1 MRKLILSRRGF
12 TLIELLVVI
21 AIIAILIGLLLP
33 AVQKVCAAAS
43 RTKCQNN
50 IKQLALAVNNFA
62 SQRGVLSVYGGVQTS
77 GSANPSATAN
87 KSLPYGSWLLHAA
100 PYMELGNL
108 YDIVNDDTTANS
120 RNQAYYTSPG
130 SNTGGTPTTTTI
142 ILNGHEYVYTTTTG
156 ATAVTPNAGYTR
168 HGVWLDEVRKA
179 KLKSIQC
186 PSDPSAPGSGYV
198 NTDWSYTNYLANYN
212 AWTCKQTVHGPP
224 YAGTVANYVDGTEPF
239 LQADDSAKKF
249 SWDPAVSLTRI
260 TDGLSNTIMFG
271 EGYAVVDKNNKPRI
285 ALLSWDYHSFGVD
298 WGGYANTRMFQA
310 APNPKLESNAF
321 CAQAGHAE
329 GMNVAMFDG
338 SVRLLRKG
346 MSQDA
351 WNSLLLPSDGT
362 VNTD

>member
-1 MRKLILSRRGF
+1 MRKLIPSRRGF

-33 AVQKVCAAAS
+33 AVQKVRAAAS

-62 SQRGVLSVYGGVQTS
+62 SQRGVLPVYGGVQTS
-77 GSANPSATAN
+77 GSANPSSTAN

-130 SNTGGTPTTTTI
+130 SNTSGTPTTTTI

-249 SWDPAVSLTRI
+249 SGTRLVTDANYGRAVEHNHVRRRLRGRGQEQQAPHRPVVL
-260 TDGLSNTIMFG
+260 GLPQFQ
-271 EGYAVVDKNNKPRI
+271 
-285 ALLSWDYHSFGVD
+285 
-298 WGGYANTRMFQA
+298 GGLGRLCQ
-310 APNPKLESNAF
+310 
-321 CAQAGHAE
+321 HAHVPGCPE
-329 GMNVAMFDG
+329 PEVG
-338 SVRLLRKG
+338 K
-346 MSQDA
+346 
-351 WNSLLLPSDGT
+351 
-362 VNTD
+362 